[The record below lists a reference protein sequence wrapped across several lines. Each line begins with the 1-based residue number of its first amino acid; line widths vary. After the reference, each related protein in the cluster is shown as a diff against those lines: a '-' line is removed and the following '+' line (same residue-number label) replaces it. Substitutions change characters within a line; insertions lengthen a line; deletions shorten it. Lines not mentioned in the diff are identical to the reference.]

1 MLYACAS
8 DEPVIS
14 LHGAEEAK
22 IGSAIQFNVDKKSA
36 KPPGWS
42 FNWPK
47 NITCATEPIDISQKE
62 DNGSNSRQLIIR
74 CVSKK
79 DEEKYHA
86 FLSRE
91 SNGKI
96 YKVFSNCIL
105 LLP

>member
-14 LHGAEEAK
+14 IHGAEEAK
-22 IGSAIQFNVDKKSA
+22 IGSAIQFNVDIKS
-36 KPPGWS
+36 
-42 FNWPK
+42 
-47 NITCATEPIDISQKE
+47 ATEPIDLSQKE
-62 DNGSNSRQLIIR
+62 DKGSNSRQLIKK
-74 CVSKK
+74 CVSKE

-96 YKVFSNCIL
+96 YKIFSNCM
-105 LLP
+105 